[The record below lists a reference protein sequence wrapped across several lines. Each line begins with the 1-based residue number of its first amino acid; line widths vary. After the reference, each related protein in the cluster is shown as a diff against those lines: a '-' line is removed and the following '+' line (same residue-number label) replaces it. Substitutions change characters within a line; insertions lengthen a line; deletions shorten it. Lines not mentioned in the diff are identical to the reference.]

1 MSFASRPLRPAHL
14 AHMAREDTIV
24 LSPHFDDACFSVGSL
39 LEQVGS
45 GTLINVFNRS
55 LYLARVP
62 LGAPQPLT
70 EAAVGAIRGEED
82 ARFAAHCGLSRRQLG
97 FAEPGFDG
105 RRPNDLSG
113 LSRDVEAAG
122 TAVHAALLEHISGT
136 DRRPYLL
143 APMALGRHVN
153 HHAVHQIVRAHAP
166 QLMAHFRLG
175 FYEDLPYAH
184 DPFERARGLRRF
196 AAEWR
201 GQGFVRHAWSGG
213 WPAKRSLVAMYAT
226 QLRRPASALKF
237 RPAAL
242 WPLGVHEALWMRPD
256 DLQTAEGA
264 GA

>member
-1 MSFASRPLRPAHL
+1 MTLTCRSLRPAHF
-14 AHMAREDTIV
+14 AHMAREEVLV

-39 LEQVGS
+39 LEQVGG

-62 LGAPQPLT
+62 AGVPQPLT
-70 EAAVGAIRGEED
+70 EAVVGAIRGEED
-82 ARFAAHCGLSRRQLG
+82 ARFAAHCGLTRRQLG

-113 LSRDVEAAG
+113 LQRDVDAAG
-122 TAVHAALLEHISGT
+122 QALLSALLEHVTGT

-143 APMALGRHVN
+143 APLALGRHVN
-153 HHAVHQIVRAHAP
+153 HHAVHQIVRAQAP
-166 QLMAHFRLG
+166 QLMAQFRLG

-196 AAEWR
+196 ADEWH

-242 WPLGVHEALWMRPD
+242 WPLGVHEAVWIRPA
-256 DLQTAEGA
+256 DLQTAGSTGA
-264 GA
+264 

>member
-1 MSFASRPLRPAHL
+1 MLHSRPLRPPHL
-14 AHMAREDTIV
+14 AHMAREEVLV
-24 LSPHFDDACFSVGSL
+24 LSPHFDDACFSIGSL
-39 LEQVGS
+39 LEQLGS

-55 LYLARVP
+55 LYLARLPAGV
-62 LGAPQPLT
+62 AQPLD
-70 EAAVGAIRGEED
+70 EAVVGAIRGEED
-82 ARFAAHCGLSRRQLG
+82 ARFAAHCGLTRRQLG

-113 LSRDVEAAG
+113 LPRDVEAAG
-122 TAVHAALLEHISGT
+122 AAVHAALLEHVAGP

-143 APMALGRHVN
+143 APLALGRHVN

-166 QLMAHFRLG
+166 QLMTHFRLG

-184 DPFERARGLRRF
+184 DPVERARGLQRF

-201 GQGFVRHAWSGG
+201 GQGFVRHTWSGG

-242 WPLGVHEALWMRPD
+242 WPLGVHEALWMRPA
-256 DLQTAEGA
+256 DLQTFGGA
-264 GA
+264 DA